1 MKRLKSLIKKSK
13 EFFLIIS
20 RVVQLLWNS
29 SKSNFIKTMIV
40 SIVSGITI
48 PFTLVIWKYL
58 IDDMSRSII
67 SGDIAPVLF
76 WLIFYF
82 IFNYLQSVLMRIEDY
97 QQNILSSY
105 LNRYT
110 SDLILKKVK
119 DTDLKYFDSSMI
131 YDKIRKVN
139 EESTG
144 RSISLLAT
152 LTNFIQSFSSLIGTI
167 TVLASLNVGI
177 MLLCIFICIPT
188 LIVSMKMAVTQYEI
202 YTKRFEGL
210 RFIAYLKDIV
220 TDYEN
225 IKEMKI
231 YHVHGFFRGH
241 ILKQYDGYI
250 QEDKK
255 IRSSFCKKLSL
266 TDLVEEAAILFFKIY
281 ITLKVIL
288 EKRTLGDFS
297 LYINSID
304 NFRGSATTILNTIV
318 TIFEDGL
325 YIQNLFEFLDMK
337 TTERIENSLSFNKN
351 FQKIEFKNV
360 WFRYPESEK
369 YILKGISFT
378 INAKHCYSIVG
389 LNGSGKTTIIKL
401 LLKLYVPDKG
411 EILIDGVNICDID
424 TESYQTMI
432 GAVFQDFVKYPL
444 TVRENIGCGNVE
456 EMKNIDQIYCAAEKA
471 GAAEFI
477 SSLPEKYDTQLH
489 REWSGGI
496 QLSLGQWQK
505 IAISRIFMKDF
516 PLVVLDEPTA
526 SLDPKAEYE
535 IYKQF
540 RDLMEGRTSILIA
553 HRFSTVKLADE
564 ILVLQDGKI
573 IEKGNH
579 RDLMKLDGEYAKL
592 YSIQAE
598 AYREE

>member
-1 MKRLKSLIKKSK
+1 MKRLMMLIKKSK

-20 RVVQLLWNS
+20 RVVRLLWNS
-29 SKSNFIKTMIV
+29 SKSNFIKTIIV
-40 SIVSGITI
+40 SVISGITI

-58 IDDMSRSII
+58 IDDMSRSIV
-67 SGDIAPVLF
+67 SGSIAPVLF
-76 WLIFYF
+76 WLILYF
-82 IFNYLQSVLMRIEDY
+82 ILNYLQSVLMRIKDY

-119 DTDLKYFDSSMI
+119 DTDLKYFDSSTI

-152 LTNFIQSFSSLIGTI
+152 LTSFIQSFSSLIGTI
-167 TVLASLNVGI
+167 TVLASLNIGI
-177 MLLCIFICIPT
+177 MFLCIFICIPT

-220 TDYEN
+220 TAYEN

-231 YHVHGFFRGH
+231 YHVHDFFRGY
-241 ILKQYDGYI
+241 IIKQYDGYI
-250 QEDKK
+250 KEDKK

-266 TDLVEEAAILFFKIY
+266 TDLVEEAAILIFKIY

-288 EKRTLGDFS
+288 EKRTIGDFS

-337 TTERIENSLSFNKN
+337 TTEKKRELLSFNKD

-369 YILKGISFT
+369 YILKGVSFT
-378 INAKHCYSIVG
+378 IDAKHCYSIVG

-411 EILIDGVNICDID
+411 EIRIDGINICDID
-424 TESYQTMI
+424 TESYQTMV

-444 TVRENIGCGNVE
+444 TVRENIGCGNIE
-456 EMKNIDQIYCAAEKA
+456 EMENLNRIYCAAEKS
-471 GAAEFI
+471 GAVKFI
-477 SSLPEKYDTQLH
+477 PSLPEQYDTQLH

-526 SLDPKAEYE
+526 SLDPNAEYE

-540 RDLMEGRTSILIA
+540 RELMEGRTSILIA

-579 RDLMKLDGEYAKL
+579 TELIKLDGEYAKL
-592 YSIQAE
+592 YSMQAE

>member
-82 IFNYLQSVLMRIEDY
+82 IFNYLQSVLMRIKDY

-231 YHVHGFFRGH
+231 YHVHDFFRGAH
-241 ILKQYDGYI
+241 T
-250 QEDKK
+250 E
-255 IRSSFCKKLSL
+255 
-266 TDLVEEAAILFFKIY
+266 
-281 ITLKVIL
+281 
-288 EKRTLGDFS
+288 
-297 LYINSID
+297 
-304 NFRGSATTILNTIV
+304 TI
-318 TIFEDGL
+318 
-325 YIQNLFEFLDMK
+325 
-337 TTERIENSLSFNKN
+337 
-351 FQKIEFKNV
+351 
-360 WFRYPESEK
+360 
-369 YILKGISFT
+369 
-378 INAKHCYSIVG
+378 
-389 LNGSGKTTIIKL
+389 
-401 LLKLYVPDKG
+401 
-411 EILIDGVNICDID
+411 
-424 TESYQTMI
+424 
-432 GAVFQDFVKYPL
+432 
-444 TVRENIGCGNVE
+444 
-456 EMKNIDQIYCAAEKA
+456 
-471 GAAEFI
+471 
-477 SSLPEKYDTQLH
+477 
-489 REWSGGI
+489 
-496 QLSLGQWQK
+496 
-505 IAISRIFMKDF
+505 
-516 PLVVLDEPTA
+516 
-526 SLDPKAEYE
+526 
-535 IYKQF
+535 
-540 RDLMEGRTSILIA
+540 
-553 HRFSTVKLADE
+553 
-564 ILVLQDGKI
+564 
-573 IEKGNH
+573 
-579 RDLMKLDGEYAKL
+579 
-592 YSIQAE
+592 
-598 AYREE
+598 